1 MKKFY
6 RHISFI
12 LILTLCIVPLHAV
25 SVFTGHTP
33 FSDMCMTAKAQTSEN
48 IIYLKDGEGEGGNG
62 TLNNPYL
69 NIRTALKNIK
79 DGQTLFLIDTVQY
92 TKYEKGT
99 DGSALPLI
107 INKNITIAGN
117 DTEKSVLQLRA
128 AIQLAA
134 DVTFKDMRLQ
144 IAPEIIL
151 GKSSLNYNT
160 NTTSEI
166 LGTEAFKSTA
176 IYVGGHTLTI
186 DNVNT
191 KLDSEAQSKIRPYI
205 SGGAYRLNTDNS
217 ILGGNTVVNIIN
229 ANAETKFADIY
240 AGDYFKS
247 RNIPATLNLS
257 GKFLDSVVHCG
268 GYSDSSILYSDVDI
282 NLYADKPDSSA
293 QVSGI
298 TGFDTA
304 NHNGKVNITLTKNV
318 FSSSMSLNDID
329 CLKLD
334 NNSRINFDS
343 SNIFDVKNV
352 ILGNNTILDFRQLT
366 GNPAITET
374 LLSLAPADDTQKN
387 ASILLNNEQTLRISG
402 NVTGTTRLNVV
413 DTQEIISNF
422 NYGHTYVTSS
432 QSSDGTFSIDGTKD
446 TFAELK
452 TEIED
457 NIKKWSIYKKSGSES
472 NDTDFKSF
480 EITDGPDIIYPTE
493 FYHDYS
499 YKLKFINKNDETY
512 IPDNMNVRYNL
523 EYQIIKDGKVI
534 FDSSDN
540 TDDDNTVYPLITL
553 ETTQSDENDEN
564 SSYETILAIETDD
577 VAKLKNIYGNYS
589 IVLSYFGNSITKN
602 IRIADPLETAEPTT
616 KPTPTPTIKPTTAP
630 TTEPIN
636 TPTTKP
642 TAAPTTEPT
651 NTPTTKPTVAPTTEP
666 TNTPT
671 TKPTAA
677 PTTEPANT
685 PTTKPTAAPTTE
697 PTNTPTTKP
706 TAAPTTEP
714 TNTPTTKPTAAP
726 TTEPT
731 NTPTTKPTAAP
742 TAEPTNTPTTKPTVA
757 PTAKPANTS
766 QPPAT
771 PVPAPAPTPT
781 PAPTDNTASTAPPSD
796 PDAAPTSVPTN
807 VPSVPPTVV
816 ATSTPSVSPT
826 VAPTNSPSDT
836 PTVAP
841 TSTPSVS
848 PTIAPTKKPASV
860 KTKFSDKK
868 SGIYFKISNSSKK
881 YLEYLYP
888 TSSKTNIVIPNTVK
902 YKNKSYKVVSVAP
915 KAFYN
920 KSKLKKVCINAN
932 ITTLGKDCFAKCKKL
947 NSITFKGSKPPKIG
961 RNAFKNINKKAK
973 FYVPK
978 KAYAKYRKTLTSKTG
993 FNKSMKIV
1001 KK

>member
-268 GYSDSSILYSDVDI
+268 GYSDSSILNSDVDI
-282 NLYADKPDSSA
+282 NLYADNPDSAA

-304 NHNGKVNITLTKNV
+304 NHNGKVNVTLTKNV

-387 ASILLNNEQTLRISG
+387 ASILLNNKQTLRISG

-564 SSYETILAIETDD
+564 SSYETILTIETDD

-642 TAAPTTEPT
+642 TAAPT
-651 NTPTTKPTVAPTTEP
+651 
-666 TNTPT
+666 
-671 TKPTAA
+671 
-677 PTTEPANT
+677 
-685 PTTKPTAAPTTE
+685 
-697 PTNTPTTKP
+697 
-706 TAAPTTEP
+706 
-714 TNTPTTKPTAAP
+714 
-726 TTEPT
+726 
-731 NTPTTKPTAAP
+731 
-742 TAEPTNTPTTKPTVA
+742 AEPTNTPTTKPTVA

-766 QPPAT
+766 QPPVT
-771 PVPAPAPTPT
+771 PVPAPAPT
-781 PAPTDNTASTAPPSD
+781 DNTAPTAPPSD

-816 ATSTPSVSPT
+816 ATSTPSISPT

-848 PTIAPTKKPASV
+848 PTVAPTKKPASV

>member
-92 TKYEKGT
+92 TKYEKGA

-117 DTEKSVLQLRA
+117 DTEKSILQLRA

-151 GKSSLNYNT
+151 GKSSLNYYT

-282 NLYADKPDSSA
+282 NLYADNPDSSA

-304 NHNGKVNITLTKNV
+304 NHNGKVNVTLTKNV

-452 TEIED
+452 TETED
-457 NIKKWSIYKKSGSES
+457 NIKKWSIYKKSGSEPD
-472 NDTDFKSF
+472 DTDFKSF

-512 IPDNMNVRYNL
+512 IPDYSILMRNL
-523 EYQIIKDGKVI
+523 DYQIIKDRKVI

-540 TDDDNTVYPLITL
+540 TDADNTVYPLITL

-602 IRIADPLETAEPTT
+602 IRIADHLETVEPTT
-616 KPTPTPTIKPTTAP
+616 KPTNTPTI
-630 TTEPIN
+630 
-636 TPTTKP
+636 KP
-642 TAAPTTEPT
+642 TAAPTT
-651 NTPTTKPTVAPTTEP
+651 K
-666 TNTPT
+666 
-671 TKPTAA
+671 
-677 PTTEPANT
+677 
-685 PTTKPTAAPTTE
+685 

-726 TTEPT
+726 TTEP
-731 NTPTTKPTAAP
+731 
-742 TAEPTNTPTTKPTVA
+742 
-757 PTAKPANTS
+757 ANTS
-766 QPPAT
+766 QPPST
-771 PVPAPAPTPT
+771 PVPAPAPTP
-781 PAPTDNTASTAPPSD
+781 APTDNTAPTAPPSD

-807 VPSVPPTVV
+807 VP
-816 ATSTPSVSPT
+816 AVSPT
-826 VAPTNSPSDT
+826 VMPTNSPSDT
-836 PTVAP
+836 PTLAPTNTPSVSPTVAP

-848 PTIAPTKKPASV
+848 PTVAPTKKPASV

>member
-268 GYSDSSILYSDVDI
+268 GYSDSSILNSDVDI
-282 NLYADKPDSSA
+282 NLYADNPDSAA

-304 NHNGKVNITLTKNV
+304 NHNGKVNVTLTKNV

-387 ASILLNNEQTLRISG
+387 ASILLNNKQTLRISG

-616 KPTPTPTIKPTTAP
+616 KPTPTPT
-630 TTEPIN
+630 
-636 TPTTKP
+636 
-642 TAAPTTEPT
+642 
-651 NTPTTKPTVAPTTEP
+651 
-666 TNTPT
+666 
-671 TKPTAA
+671 
-677 PTTEPANT
+677 
-685 PTTKPTAAPTTE
+685 TKPTAAPTTE

-714 TNTPTTKPTAAP
+714 A
-726 TTEPT
+726 

-766 QPPAT
+766 QPPVT
-771 PVPAPAPTPT
+771 PVPAPAPT
-781 PAPTDNTASTAPPSD
+781 DNTAPTAPPSD

-816 ATSTPSVSPT
+816 ATSTPSISPT

-848 PTIAPTKKPASV
+848 PTVAPTKKPASV

>member
-229 ANAETKFADIY
+229 TNAETKFADIY

-268 GYSDSSILYSDVDI
+268 GYSDSSILNSDVDI
-282 NLYADKPDSSA
+282 NLYADNPDSSA

-304 NHNGKVNITLTKNV
+304 NHNGKVNVTLTKNV

-329 CLKLD
+329 FLKLD

-432 QSSDGTFSIDGTKD
+432 QNSDGTFSIDGTKD

-452 TEIED
+452 TETED
-457 NIKKWSIYKKSGSES
+457 NIKKWSIYKKSGSEPD
-472 NDTDFKSF
+472 DTDFKSF

-512 IPDNMNVRYNL
+512 IPDYSILMRNL
-523 EYQIIKDGKVI
+523 DYQIIKDRKVI

-540 TDDDNTVYPLITL
+540 TDDNNTVYPLITL

-602 IRIADPLETAEPTT
+602 IRIADHLETVEPTT
-616 KPTPTPTIKPTTAP
+616 KPTNTPTI
-630 TTEPIN
+630 
-636 TPTTKP
+636 
-642 TAAPTTEPT
+642 
-651 NTPTTKPTVAPTTEP
+651 
-666 TNTPT
+666 
-671 TKPTAA
+671 
-677 PTTEPANT
+677 
-685 PTTKPTAAPTTE
+685 KPTAAPTTE

-714 TNTPTTKPTAAP
+714 
-726 TTEPT
+726 
-731 NTPTTKPTAAP
+731 
-742 TAEPTNTPTTKPTVA
+742 
-757 PTAKPANTS
+757 ANTS
-766 QPPAT
+766 QPLST
-771 PVPAPAPTPT
+771 PVPAPAPTP
-781 PAPTDNTASTAPPSD
+781 APTDNTAPTAPPSD

-816 ATSTPSVSPT
+816 ATSTPSISPT
-826 VAPTNSPSDT
+826 AAPTNSPSDT

-848 PTIAPTKKPASV
+848 PTAAPTKKPASV

-888 TSSKTNIVIPNTVK
+888 TSNKTNIVIPNTVK

-947 NSITFKGSKPPKIG
+947 NSITFKGSKPPKID

>member
-268 GYSDSSILYSDVDI
+268 GYSDSSILNSDVDI
-282 NLYADKPDSSA
+282 NLYADNPDSSA

-304 NHNGKVNITLTKNV
+304 NHNGKVNVTLTKNV
-318 FSSSMSLNDID
+318 FSSSMSLNDIE

-413 DTQEIISNF
+413 DTKEIISNF

-452 TEIED
+452 TETED
-457 NIKKWSIYKKSGSES
+457 NIKKWSIYKKSGSEPD
-472 NDTDFKSF
+472 DTDFKSF

-493 FYHDYS
+493 FYHGYS

-512 IPDNMNVRYNL
+512 IPNYLILMLNL
-523 EYQIIKDGKVI
+523 DYQIIKDGKVI

-564 SSYETILAIETDD
+564 SSYETILAIKTDD
-577 VAKLKNIYGNYS
+577 KTKLKNIYGNYS

-616 KPTPTPTIKPTTAP
+616 KPTPTPTIKPT
-630 TTEPIN
+630 
-636 TPTTKP
+636 
-642 TAAPTTEPT
+642 
-651 NTPTTKPTVAPTTEP
+651 
-666 TNTPT
+666 
-671 TKPTAA
+671 AA

-697 PTNTPTTKP
+697 P
-706 TAAPTTEP
+706 
-714 TNTPTTKPTAAP
+714 
-726 TTEPT
+726 
-731 NTPTTKPTAAP
+731 
-742 TAEPTNTPTTKPTVA
+742 
-757 PTAKPANTS
+757 ANTS
-766 QPPAT
+766 QPPST
-771 PVPAPAPTPT
+771 PVPAPAPTP
-781 PAPTDNTASTAPPSD
+781 APTDNTAPTAPPSD

-807 VPSVPPTVV
+807 VPSVPPTVMPTNSPSDTPTL
-816 ATSTPSVSPT
+816 APTNTPSVSPT
-826 VAPTNSPSDT
+826 VAPT
-836 PTVAP
+836 
-841 TSTPSVS
+841 
-848 PTIAPTKKPASV
+848 KKPASA
-860 KTKFSDKK
+860 KTKFADKK

-888 TSSKTNIVIPNTVK
+888 TSNKTNIVIPNTVK
-902 YKNKSYKVVSVAP
+902 YKNKSYKVVSIAP

>member
-33 FSDMCMTAKAQTSEN
+33 FSDMCMTAKAQTSKN

-117 DTEKSVLQLRA
+117 DTETSVLQLRA

-268 GYSDSSILYSDVDI
+268 GYSDSSILNSDVDI
-282 NLYADKPDSSA
+282 NLYADNPDSSA

-304 NHNGKVNITLTKNV
+304 NHNGKVNVTLTKNV

-452 TEIED
+452 TETED
-457 NIKKWSIYKKSGSES
+457 NIKKWSIYKKSGSEPD
-472 NDTDFKSF
+472 DTDFKSF

-493 FYHDYS
+493 FYQDYS

-512 IPDNMNVRYNL
+512 IPNYLILMSNL
-523 EYQIIKDGKVI
+523 DYQIIKDGKVI

-564 SSYETILAIETDD
+564 SSYETILAIKTDD

-616 KPTPTPTIKPTTAP
+616 KPTPTPTIKPT
-630 TTEPIN
+630 
-636 TPTTKP
+636 
-642 TAAPTTEPT
+642 AAPTTEPT
-651 NTPTTKPTVAPTTEP
+651 
-666 TNTPT
+666 
-671 TKPTAA
+671 
-677 PTTEPANT
+677 NT

-742 TAEPTNTPTTKPTVA
+742 TAKPT
-757 PTAKPANTS
+757 NTS

-771 PVPAPAPTPT
+771 PVPAPAPTP
-781 PAPTDNTASTAPPSD
+781 APTDNTAPTAPPSD

-807 VPSVPPTVV
+807 VPSVPPTVM
-816 ATSTPSVSPT
+816 
-826 VAPTNSPSDT
+826 PTNSPSDT

-848 PTIAPTKKPASV
+848 PTVAPTSTPSVSPTVAPTSTPSVSPTVAPIKKPASV

>member
-268 GYSDSSILYSDVDI
+268 GYSDSSILNSDVDI
-282 NLYADKPDSSA
+282 NLYADNPDSSA

-304 NHNGKVNITLTKNV
+304 NHNGKVNVTLTKNV
-318 FSSSMSLNDID
+318 FSSSMSLNDIE

-452 TEIED
+452 TETED
-457 NIKKWSIYKKSGSES
+457 NIKKWSIYKKSGSEPD
-472 NDTDFKSF
+472 DTDFKSF

-493 FYHDYS
+493 FYQDYS

-512 IPDNMNVRYNL
+512 IPDYSILMRNL
-523 EYQIIKDGKVI
+523 DYQIIKDGKVI

-540 TDDDNTVYPLITL
+540 TDDNNTVYPLITL

-616 KPTPTPTIKPTTAP
+616 KPTPTPTIKPT
-630 TTEPIN
+630 
-636 TPTTKP
+636 
-642 TAAPTTEPT
+642 
-651 NTPTTKPTVAPTTEP
+651 
-666 TNTPT
+666 
-671 TKPTAA
+671 AA

-685 PTTKPTAAPTTE
+685 PTTKPTAAPTAE
-697 PTNTPTTKP
+697 PANTPTTKP

-714 TNTPTTKPTAAP
+714 
-726 TTEPT
+726 
-731 NTPTTKPTAAP
+731 
-742 TAEPTNTPTTKPTVA
+742 
-757 PTAKPANTS
+757 ANTS
-766 QPPAT
+766 QPPST
-771 PVPAPAPTPT
+771 PVPAPAPTP
-781 PAPTDNTASTAPPSD
+781 APTDNTAPTAPPSD
-796 PDAAPTSVPTN
+796 PDAGPTSVPTN
-807 VPSVPPTVV
+807 VPAVSPTVMP
-816 ATSTPSVSPT
+816 TNSPSDTPT

-836 PTVAP
+836 PTLAP

-848 PTIAPTKKPASV
+848 PTVAPTKKPASA
-860 KTKFSDKK
+860 KTKFADKK

-888 TSSKTNIVIPNTVK
+888 TSNKTNIVIPNTVK
-902 YKNKSYKVVSVAP
+902 YKNKSYKVVSIAP

-920 KSKLKKVCINAN
+920 KSKVKKVSINAN
-932 ITTLGKDCFAKCKKL
+932 ITTIGKDCFAKCKKL

-961 RNAFKNINKKAK
+961 RNAFKSINKKAK

-978 KAYAKYRKTLTSKTG
+978 KAYTKYRKTLTSKTG
-993 FNKSMKIV
+993 FSKSMKIV

>member
-268 GYSDSSILYSDVDI
+268 GYSDSSILNSDVDI
-282 NLYADKPDSSA
+282 NLYADNPDSSA

-304 NHNGKVNITLTKNV
+304 NHNGKVNVTLTKNV

-329 CLKLD
+329 FLKLD

-452 TEIED
+452 TETED
-457 NIKKWSIYKKSGSES
+457 NIKKWSIYKKSGSEPD
-472 NDTDFKSF
+472 DTDFKSF

-512 IPDNMNVRYNL
+512 IPDYSILMRNL
-523 EYQIIKDGKVI
+523 DYQIIKDRKVI

-540 TDDDNTVYPLITL
+540 TDADNTVYPLITL

-602 IRIADPLETAEPTT
+602 IRIADHLETVEPTT
-616 KPTPTPTIKPTTAP
+616 KPTNTPTIKPTA
-630 TTEPIN
+630 
-636 TPTTKP
+636 
-642 TAAPTTEPT
+642 
-651 NTPTTKPTVAPTTEP
+651 APTTEP

-697 PTNTPTTKP
+697 P
-706 TAAPTTEP
+706 
-714 TNTPTTKPTAAP
+714 
-726 TTEPT
+726 
-731 NTPTTKPTAAP
+731 
-742 TAEPTNTPTTKPTVA
+742 
-757 PTAKPANTS
+757 ANTS
-766 QPPAT
+766 QPPST
-771 PVPAPAPTPT
+771 PVPAPAPTP
-781 PAPTDNTASTAPPSD
+781 APTDNTAPTAPPSD
-796 PDAAPTSVPTN
+796 PDAAPTSAPTN
-807 VPSVPPTVV
+807 VPSVPPTVM
-816 ATSTPSVSPT
+816 
-826 VAPTNSPSDT
+826 PTNSPSDT
-836 PTVAP
+836 PTLAPTNTPSVSPTVAP

-848 PTIAPTKKPASV
+848 PTVAPTKKPASA
-860 KTKFSDKK
+860 KTKFADKK

-947 NSITFKGSKPPKIG
+947 NSITFKGSKPPKID

>member
-117 DTEKSVLQLRA
+117 DTEKSILQLRA

-268 GYSDSSILYSDVDI
+268 GYSDSSILNSDVDI
-282 NLYADKPDSSA
+282 NLYADNPDSSA

-304 NHNGKVNITLTKNV
+304 NHNGKVNVTLTKNV

-387 ASILLNNEQTLRISG
+387 ASILLNNKQTLRISG

-452 TEIED
+452 TETED
-457 NIKKWSIYKKSGSES
+457 NIKKWSIYKKSGSEPD
-472 NDTDFKSF
+472 DTDFKSF

-493 FYHDYS
+493 FYQDYS

-512 IPDNMNVRYNL
+512 IPNYLILMSNL
-523 EYQIIKDGKVI
+523 DYQIIKDGKVI

-564 SSYETILAIETDD
+564 SSYETILAIKTDD
-577 VAKLKNIYGNYS
+577 ETKLKNIYGNYS

-602 IRIADPLETAEPTT
+602 IRIADPLETAKPTT
-616 KPTPTPTIKPTTAP
+616 KPTPTPTI
-630 TTEPIN
+630 
-636 TPTTKP
+636 KP

-651 NTPTTKPTVAPTTEP
+651 NTPTTKPTAAPTAEP
-666 TNTPT
+666 ANTPT

-697 PTNTPTTKP
+697 PANTSQPPSTP
-706 TAAPTTEP
+706 VPAPAPTTE
-714 TNTPTTKPTAAP
+714 
-726 TTEPT
+726 
-731 NTPTTKPTAAP
+731 
-742 TAEPTNTPTTKPTVA
+742 
-757 PTAKPANTS
+757 PANTS
-766 QPPAT
+766 QPPST
-771 PVPAPAPTPT
+771 PVPAPAPTP
-781 PAPTDNTASTAPPSD
+781 APTDNTAPTAPPSD

-807 VPSVPPTVV
+807 VPSVPPTVM
-816 ATSTPSVSPT
+816 
-826 VAPTNSPSDT
+826 PTNSPSDT
-836 PTVAP
+836 PTLAPTNTPSVSPTVAP

-848 PTIAPTKKPASV
+848 PTVAPIKKPASV

>member
-92 TKYEKGT
+92 TKYEKGA

-268 GYSDSSILYSDVDI
+268 GYSGSSILNSDVDI
-282 NLYADKPDSSA
+282 NLYADNPDSSA

-413 DTQEIISNF
+413 DTKEIISNF

-452 TEIED
+452 TETED
-457 NIKKWSIYKKSGSES
+457 NIKKWSIYKKSGSEPD
-472 NDTDFKSF
+472 DTDFKSF

-493 FYHDYS
+493 FYHGYS

-512 IPDNMNVRYNL
+512 IPDYLILMLNL
-523 EYQIIKDGKVI
+523 DYQIIKDGKVI

-616 KPTPTPTIKPTTAP
+616 KPTPTPTIKPT
-630 TTEPIN
+630 
-636 TPTTKP
+636 
-642 TAAPTTEPT
+642 
-651 NTPTTKPTVAPTTEP
+651 VAPTTEP
-666 TNTPT
+666 TPTPT
-671 TKPTAA
+671 I
-677 PTTEPANT
+677 
-685 PTTKPTAAPTTE
+685 
-697 PTNTPTTKP
+697 
-706 TAAPTTEP
+706 
-714 TNTPTTKPTAAP
+714 
-726 TTEPT
+726 
-731 NTPTTKPTAAP
+731 KPTAAP
-742 TAEPTNTPTTKPTVA
+742 TAAPTNTPTTKPTVA

-978 KAYAKYRKTLTSKTG
+978 KAYAKYRKTLTPKTG

>member
-1 MKKFY
+1 M
-6 RHISFI
+6 
-12 LILTLCIVPLHAV
+12 
-25 SVFTGHTP
+25 
-33 FSDMCMTAKAQTSEN
+33 
-48 IIYLKDGEGEGGNG
+48 
-62 TLNNPYL
+62 
-69 NIRTALKNIK
+69 
-79 DGQTLFLIDTVQY
+79 
-92 TKYEKGT
+92 
-99 DGSALPLI
+99 
-107 INKNITIAGN
+107 
-117 DTEKSVLQLRA
+117 QLRA

-268 GYSDSSILYSDVDI
+268 GYSDSSILNSDVDI
-282 NLYADKPDSSA
+282 NLYADNPDSAA

-304 NHNGKVNITLTKNV
+304 NHNGKVNVTLTKNV

-387 ASILLNNEQTLRISG
+387 ASILLNNKQTLRISG

-452 TEIED
+452 TETED
-457 NIKKWSIYKKSGSES
+457 NIKKWSIYKKSGSEPD
-472 NDTDFKSF
+472 DTDFKSF

-493 FYHDYS
+493 FYQDYS

-512 IPDNMNVRYNL
+512 IPNYLILMSNL
-523 EYQIIKDGKVI
+523 DYQIIKDGKVI

-564 SSYETILAIETDD
+564 SETILAIETDD
-577 VAKLKNIYGNYS
+577 KTKLKNIYGNYS
-589 IVLSYFGNSITKN
+589 IVLSYFGNYITKN

-616 KPTPTPTIKPTTAP
+616 KPTPTPTIKPT
-630 TTEPIN
+630 
-636 TPTTKP
+636 
-642 TAAPTTEPT
+642 AAPTTEPT
-651 NTPTTKPTVAPTTEP
+651 NTPTTKPTAAPTAEPTNTPTTKPTAAPTTEP

-697 PTNTPTTKP
+697 PANTPTTKP

-714 TNTPTTKPTAAP
+714 
-726 TTEPT
+726 
-731 NTPTTKPTAAP
+731 
-742 TAEPTNTPTTKPTVA
+742 
-757 PTAKPANTS
+757 ANTS
-766 QPPAT
+766 QPPST
-771 PVPAPAPTPT
+771 PVPAPAPTP
-781 PAPTDNTASTAPPSD
+781 APTDNTAPTSPPSD
-796 PDAAPTSVPTN
+796 PDAGPTSVPTN
-807 VPSVPPTVV
+807 VP
-816 ATSTPSVSPT
+816 AVSPT

-848 PTIAPTKKPASV
+848 PTVAPTKKPASV

>member
-92 TKYEKGT
+92 TKYEKGA

-117 DTEKSVLQLRA
+117 DTEKSILQLRA

-268 GYSDSSILYSDVDI
+268 GYSDSSILNSDVDI
-282 NLYADKPDSSA
+282 NLYADNPDSSA

-304 NHNGKVNITLTKNV
+304 NHNGKVNVTLTKNV

-452 TEIED
+452 TETED
-457 NIKKWSIYKKSGSES
+457 NIKKWSIYKKSGSEPD
-472 NDTDFKSF
+472 DTDFKSF

-512 IPDNMNVRYNL
+512 IPDYSILMRNL
-523 EYQIIKDGKVI
+523 DYQIIKDGKVI

-540 TDDDNTVYPLITL
+540 TDDNNTVYPLITL

-616 KPTPTPTIKPTTAP
+616 KPTPTPTIKPT
-630 TTEPIN
+630 
-636 TPTTKP
+636 
-642 TAAPTTEPT
+642 
-651 NTPTTKPTVAPTTEP
+651 
-666 TNTPT
+666 
-671 TKPTAA
+671 AA

-685 PTTKPTAAPTTE
+685 
-697 PTNTPTTKP
+697 
-706 TAAPTTEP
+706 
-714 TNTPTTKPTAAP
+714 
-726 TTEPT
+726 
-731 NTPTTKPTAAP
+731 
-742 TAEPTNTPTTKPTVA
+742 
-757 PTAKPANTS
+757 S
-766 QPPAT
+766 QPPST
-771 PVPAPAPTPT
+771 PVPAPAPTP
-781 PAPTDNTASTAPPSD
+781 APTDNTAPTAPPSD
-796 PDAAPTSVPTN
+796 PDAAPTSAPTN
-807 VPSVPPTVV
+807 VPSVPPTVM
-816 ATSTPSVSPT
+816 
-826 VAPTNSPSDT
+826 PTNSPSDT
-836 PTVAP
+836 PTLAPTNTPTVSPTVAP

-848 PTIAPTKKPASV
+848 PTVAPTKKPASA
-860 KTKFSDKK
+860 KTKFADKK

-888 TSSKTNIVIPNTVK
+888 TSNKTNIVIPNTVK

>member
-92 TKYEKGT
+92 TKYEKGA

-117 DTEKSVLQLRA
+117 DTEKSILQLRA

-268 GYSDSSILYSDVDI
+268 GYSDSSILNSDVDI
-282 NLYADKPDSSA
+282 NLYADNPDSSA

-304 NHNGKVNITLTKNV
+304 NHNGKVNVTLTKNV

-452 TEIED
+452 TETED
-457 NIKKWSIYKKSGSES
+457 NIKKWSIYKKSGSEPD
-472 NDTDFKSF
+472 DTDFKSF

-512 IPDNMNVRYNL
+512 IPDYSILMRNL
-523 EYQIIKDGKVI
+523 DYQIIKDGKVI

-540 TDDDNTVYPLITL
+540 TDDNNTVYPLITL

-616 KPTPTPTIKPTTAP
+616 KPTPTPTIKPT
-630 TTEPIN
+630 
-636 TPTTKP
+636 
-642 TAAPTTEPT
+642 
-651 NTPTTKPTVAPTTEP
+651 VAPTTEP

-726 TTEPT
+726 TTEPA

-742 TAEPTNTPTTKPTVA
+742 TTE
-757 PTAKPANTS
+757 PANTS
-766 QPPAT
+766 QPPST
-771 PVPAPAPTPT
+771 PVPAPAPTP
-781 PAPTDNTASTAPPSD
+781 APTDNTAPTAPPSD
-796 PDAAPTSVPTN
+796 PDAAPTSAPTN
-807 VPSVPPTVV
+807 VPSVPPTVM
-816 ATSTPSVSPT
+816 
-826 VAPTNSPSDT
+826 PTNSPSDT
-836 PTVAP
+836 PTLAPTNTPTVSPTVAP

-848 PTIAPTKKPASV
+848 PTVAPTKKPASA
-860 KTKFSDKK
+860 KTKFADKK

-888 TSSKTNIVIPNTVK
+888 TSNKTNIVIPNTVK

-947 NSITFKGSKPPKIG
+947 NSITFKGSKPPKID

>member
-257 GKFLDSVVHCG
+257 GKFLDSVVHYG
-268 GYSDSSILYSDVDI
+268 GYSDSSILNSDVDI
-282 NLYADKPDSSA
+282 NLYADNPDSAA

-304 NHNGKVNITLTKNV
+304 NHNGKVNVTLTKNV

-387 ASILLNNEQTLRISG
+387 ASILLNNKQTLRISG

-642 TAAPTTEPT
+642 TAAPTTEP
-651 NTPTTKPTVAPTTEP
+651 A
-666 TNTPT
+666 
-671 TKPTAA
+671 
-677 PTTEPANT
+677 
-685 PTTKPTAAPTTE
+685 
-697 PTNTPTTKP
+697 
-706 TAAPTTEP
+706 
-714 TNTPTTKPTAAP
+714 
-726 TTEPT
+726 

-766 QPPAT
+766 QPPVT
-771 PVPAPAPTPT
+771 PVPAPAPT
-781 PAPTDNTASTAPPSD
+781 DNTAPTAPPSD

-816 ATSTPSVSPT
+816 ATSTPSISPT

-848 PTIAPTKKPASV
+848 PTVAPTKKPASV

>member
-268 GYSDSSILYSDVDI
+268 GYSDSSILNSDVDI
-282 NLYADKPDSSA
+282 NLYADNPDSSA

-304 NHNGKVNITLTKNV
+304 NHNGKVNVTLTKNV

-334 NNSRINFDS
+334 NNSRINFGS

-452 TEIED
+452 TETED
-457 NIKKWSIYKKSGSES
+457 NIKKWSIYKKSGSEPD
-472 NDTDFKSF
+472 DTDFKSF

-512 IPDNMNVRYNL
+512 IPDYSILMRNL
-523 EYQIIKDGKVI
+523 DYQIIKDGKVI

-540 TDDDNTVYPLITL
+540 TDDNNTVYPLITL

-602 IRIADPLETAEPTT
+602 IRIADPLETAEPPT
-616 KPTPTPTIKPTTAP
+616 KPTPTPTI
-630 TTEPIN
+630 
-636 TPTTKP
+636 
-642 TAAPTTEPT
+642 
-651 NTPTTKPTVAPTTEP
+651 
-666 TNTPT
+666 
-671 TKPTAA
+671 
-677 PTTEPANT
+677 
-685 PTTKPTAAPTTE
+685 
-697 PTNTPTTKP
+697 
-706 TAAPTTEP
+706 
-714 TNTPTTKPTAAP
+714 KPTAAP

-742 TAEPTNTPTTKPTVA
+742 TAEPTNTPTTKPTAA
-757 PTAKPANTS
+757 PTTEPANTPTTKPTAAPTTEPANTS
-766 QPPAT
+766 QPPST
-771 PVPAPAPTPT
+771 PIPAPAPTP
-781 PAPTDNTASTAPPSD
+781 AATDNTAPTAPPSD
-796 PDAAPTSVPTN
+796 SDVTPTSIPTN
-807 VPSVPPTVV
+807 VPS
-816 ATSTPSVSPT
+816 AHPT
-826 VAPTNSPSDT
+826 VAPTNLPSDT
-836 PTVAP
+836 LTVVPTSTPSISPTVAP

-848 PTIAPTKKPASV
+848 PTVAPTKKSASA
-860 KTKFSDKK
+860 KTKFADKK

-961 RNAFKNINKKAK
+961 RNAFKSINKKAK

-978 KAYAKYRKTLTSKTG
+978 KAYTKYRKTLTSKTG
-993 FNKSMKIV
+993 FSKSMKIV

>member
-452 TEIED
+452 TETED

-630 TTEPIN
+630 TTEPI
-636 TPTTKP
+636 
-642 TAAPTTEPT
+642 
-651 NTPTTKPTVAPTTEP
+651 
-666 TNTPT
+666 
-671 TKPTAA
+671 
-677 PTTEPANT
+677 
-685 PTTKPTAAPTTE
+685 
-697 PTNTPTTKP
+697 
-706 TAAPTTEP
+706 
-714 TNTPTTKPTAAP
+714 
-726 TTEPT
+726 
-731 NTPTTKPTAAP
+731 
-742 TAEPTNTPTTKPTVA
+742 NTPTTKPTVA

>member
-12 LILTLCIVPLHAV
+12 QILTLCIVPLHAV

-92 TKYEKGT
+92 TKYEKGA

-117 DTEKSVLQLRA
+117 DTEKSILQLRA

-268 GYSDSSILYSDVDI
+268 GYSDSSILNSDVDI
-282 NLYADKPDSSA
+282 NLYADNPDSSA

-298 TGFDTA
+298 TGFDTT
-304 NHNGKVNITLTKNV
+304 NHNGKVNVTLTKNV

-387 ASILLNNEQTLRISG
+387 ASILLNNKQTLRISG

-452 TEIED
+452 TETED
-457 NIKKWSIYKKSGSES
+457 NIKKWSIYKKSGSEPD
-472 NDTDFKSF
+472 DTDFKSF

-493 FYHDYS
+493 FYQDYS

-512 IPDNMNVRYNL
+512 IPDYSILMRNL
-523 EYQIIKDGKVI
+523 DYQIIKDGKVI

-540 TDDDNTVYPLITL
+540 TDDNNTVYPLITL

-616 KPTPTPTIKPTTAP
+616 KPTPTPTIKPTAAP
-630 TTEPIN
+630 TTEPAN

-642 TAAPTTEPT
+642 TAAPT
-651 NTPTTKPTVAPTTEP
+651 AEP

-697 PTNTPTTKP
+697 P
-706 TAAPTTEP
+706 
-714 TNTPTTKPTAAP
+714 
-726 TTEPT
+726 
-731 NTPTTKPTAAP
+731 
-742 TAEPTNTPTTKPTVA
+742 
-757 PTAKPANTS
+757 ANTS
-766 QPPAT
+766 QPPST
-771 PVPAPAPTPT
+771 PVPAPAPTP
-781 PAPTDNTASTAPPSD
+781 APTDNTAPTAPPSD

-807 VPSVPPTVV
+807 VP
-816 ATSTPSVSPT
+816 AVSPT
-826 VAPTNSPSDT
+826 VMPTNSPSDT

-841 TSTPSVS
+841 TNTPSVS
-848 PTIAPTKKPASV
+848 PTVAPTKKPASV

>member
-268 GYSDSSILYSDVDI
+268 GYSDSSILNSDVDI
-282 NLYADKPDSSA
+282 NLYADNPDSSA

-298 TGFDTA
+298 TGFDTT
-304 NHNGKVNITLTKNV
+304 NHNGKVNVTLTKNV

-374 LLSLAPADDTQKN
+374 LLSLAPADNTQKN

-452 TEIED
+452 TETED
-457 NIKKWSIYKKSGSES
+457 NIKKWSIYKKSGSEPD
-472 NDTDFKSF
+472 DTDFKSF

-512 IPDNMNVRYNL
+512 IPDYSILMRNL
-523 EYQIIKDGKVI
+523 DYQIIKDGKVI

-540 TDDDNTVYPLITL
+540 TDADNTVYPLITL

-616 KPTPTPTIKPTTAP
+616 KPTPTPTIKPT
-630 TTEPIN
+630 
-636 TPTTKP
+636 
-642 TAAPTTEPT
+642 
-651 NTPTTKPTVAPTTEP
+651 
-666 TNTPT
+666 
-671 TKPTAA
+671 AA

-685 PTTKPTAAPTTE
+685 
-697 PTNTPTTKP
+697 
-706 TAAPTTEP
+706 
-714 TNTPTTKPTAAP
+714 
-726 TTEPT
+726 
-731 NTPTTKPTAAP
+731 
-742 TAEPTNTPTTKPTVA
+742 
-757 PTAKPANTS
+757 S
-766 QPPAT
+766 QPPST
-771 PVPAPAPTPT
+771 PVPAPAPTP
-781 PAPTDNTASTAPPSD
+781 APTDNTAPTAPPSD
-796 PDAAPTSVPTN
+796 PDAGPTSVPTN
-807 VPSVPPTVV
+807 VPAVSPTVMP
-816 ATSTPSVSPT
+816 TNSPSDTPT

-836 PTVAP
+836 PTLVP

-848 PTIAPTKKPASV
+848 PTVAPTKKPASV
-860 KTKFSDKK
+860 KTKFADKK
-868 SGIYFKISNSSKK
+868 GGIYFKISNSSKK

-902 YKNKSYKVVSVAP
+902 YKNKSYKVVSIAP

-920 KSKLKKVCINAN
+920 KSKVKKVSINAN
-932 ITTLGKDCFAKCKKL
+932 ITTIGKDCFAKCKKL

-961 RNAFKNINKKAK
+961 RNAFKSINKKAK

-978 KAYAKYRKTLTSKTG
+978 KAYTKYRKTLTSKTG
-993 FNKSMKIV
+993 FSKSMKIV

>member
-92 TKYEKGT
+92 TKYEKGA

-117 DTEKSVLQLRA
+117 DTEKSILQLRA

-268 GYSDSSILYSDVDI
+268 GYSDSSILNSDVDI
-282 NLYADKPDSSA
+282 NLYADNPDSSA

-298 TGFDTA
+298 TGFDTT
-304 NHNGKVNITLTKNV
+304 NHNGKVNVTLTKNV

-387 ASILLNNEQTLRISG
+387 ASILLNNKQTLRISG

-452 TEIED
+452 TETED
-457 NIKKWSIYKKSGSES
+457 NIKKWSIYKKSGSEPD
-472 NDTDFKSF
+472 DTDFKSF

-493 FYHDYS
+493 FYQDYS

-512 IPDNMNVRYNL
+512 IPDYSILMRNL
-523 EYQIIKDGKVI
+523 DYQIIKDGKVI

-540 TDDDNTVYPLITL
+540 TDDNNTVYPLITL

-616 KPTPTPTIKPTTAP
+616 KPTPTPTIKPT
-630 TTEPIN
+630 
-636 TPTTKP
+636 
-642 TAAPTTEPT
+642 
-651 NTPTTKPTVAPTTEP
+651 
-666 TNTPT
+666 
-671 TKPTAA
+671 
-677 PTTEPANT
+677 
-685 PTTKPTAAPTTE
+685 
-697 PTNTPTTKP
+697 
-706 TAAPTTEP
+706 AAPTTEP

-742 TAEPTNTPTTKPTVA
+742 TAEPTNTPTTKPTAA
-757 PTAKPANTS
+757 PTTEPANTPTTKPTAAPTTEPANTS
-766 QPPAT
+766 QPPST
-771 PVPAPAPTPT
+771 PVPAPAPTP
-781 PAPTDNTASTAPPSD
+781 APTDNTAPTAPPSD

-807 VPSVPPTVV
+807 VP
-816 ATSTPSVSPT
+816 AVSPT
-826 VAPTNSPSDT
+826 VMPTNSPSDT

-841 TSTPSVS
+841 TNTPSVS
-848 PTIAPTKKPASV
+848 PTVAPTKKPASV

>member
-25 SVFTGHTP
+25 SVFTRHTP

-92 TKYEKGT
+92 TKYKKGT

-268 GYSDSSILYSDVDI
+268 GYSDSSILNSDVDI
-282 NLYADKPDSSA
+282 NLYADNPDSSA

-304 NHNGKVNITLTKNV
+304 NHNGKVNVTLTKNV

-374 LLSLAPADDTQKN
+374 LLSSAPADDTQKN

-452 TEIED
+452 TETED
-457 NIKKWSIYKKSGSES
+457 NIKKWSIYKKSGSEPD
-472 NDTDFKSF
+472 DTDFKSF

-493 FYHDYS
+493 FYQNYS

-512 IPDNMNVRYNL
+512 IPNYLILMSNL
-523 EYQIIKDGKVI
+523 DYQIIKDGKVI

-540 TDDDNTVYPLITL
+540 TDVDNIVYPLITL
-553 ETTQSDENDEN
+553 ETPQSDENAKN
-564 SSYETILAIETDD
+564 SETILAIETDD
-577 VAKLKNIYGNYS
+577 KTKLKNIYGNYS

-616 KPTPTPTIKPTTAP
+616 KPTPTPT
-630 TTEPIN
+630 
-636 TPTTKP
+636 TKP

-651 NTPTTKPTVAPTTEP
+651 NTPTTKPTAAPTTEP
-666 TNTPT
+666 TPTPT

-697 PTNTPTTKP
+697 P
-706 TAAPTTEP
+706 
-714 TNTPTTKPTAAP
+714 
-726 TTEPT
+726 
-731 NTPTTKPTAAP
+731 
-742 TAEPTNTPTTKPTVA
+742 
-757 PTAKPANTS
+757 ANTS
-766 QPPAT
+766 QPPST
-771 PVPAPAPTPT
+771 PVPAPAPTP
-781 PAPTDNTASTAPPSD
+781 APTDNTAPTSPPSD

-807 VPSVPPTVV
+807 VP
-816 ATSTPSVSPT
+816 AVSPT

-848 PTIAPTKKPASV
+848 PTLAPTKKPASA
-860 KTKFSDKK
+860 KTKFADKK

-888 TSSKTNIVIPNTVK
+888 TSNKTNIVIPNTVK
-902 YKNKSYKVVSVAP
+902 YKNKSYKVVSIAP

>member
-268 GYSDSSILYSDVDI
+268 GYSDSSILNSDVDI
-282 NLYADKPDSSA
+282 NLYADNPDSSA

-304 NHNGKVNITLTKNV
+304 NHNGKVNVTLTKNV

-374 LLSLAPADDTQKN
+374 LLSLAPADNTQKN

-452 TEIED
+452 TETED
-457 NIKKWSIYKKSGSES
+457 NIKKWSIYKKSGSEPD
-472 NDTDFKSF
+472 DTDFKSF

-512 IPDNMNVRYNL
+512 IPDYSILMRNL
-523 EYQIIKDGKVI
+523 DYQIIKDGKVI

-540 TDDDNTVYPLITL
+540 TDADNTVYPLITL

-616 KPTPTPTIKPTTAP
+616 KPTPTPTIKPT
-630 TTEPIN
+630 
-636 TPTTKP
+636 
-642 TAAPTTEPT
+642 AAPTTEPA

-677 PTTEPANT
+677 PTTEP
-685 PTTKPTAAPTTE
+685 
-697 PTNTPTTKP
+697 TNTS
-706 TAAPTTEP
+706 
-714 TNTPTTKPTAAP
+714 TTKPTAAP

-742 TAEPTNTPTTKPTVA
+742 TAEPINTPTTKPTVA

-771 PVPAPAPTPT
+771 PVPAPAPTP
-781 PAPTDNTASTAPPSD
+781 APTDNTAPTSPPSD
-796 PDAAPTSVPTN
+796 PDAVPTSVPTN
-807 VPSVPPTVV
+807 VPSV
-816 ATSTPSVSPT
+816 SPT
-826 VAPTNSPSDT
+826 VMPTNSPSDT

-841 TSTPSVS
+841 TNTPSVSPTVAPTSTPSVS
-848 PTIAPTKKPASV
+848 PTVAPTKKPASV

-888 TSSKTNIVIPNTVK
+888 TSSKTNIVIPNTIK
-902 YKNKSYKVVSVAP
+902 YKNKSYKVVSVAH

>member
-268 GYSDSSILYSDVDI
+268 GYSDSSILNSDVDI
-282 NLYADKPDSSA
+282 NLYADNPDSSA

-304 NHNGKVNITLTKNV
+304 NHNGKVNVTLTKNV
-318 FSSSMSLNDID
+318 FSSSMSLNDIE

-452 TEIED
+452 TETED
-457 NIKKWSIYKKSGSES
+457 NIKKWSIYKKSGSEPD
-472 NDTDFKSF
+472 DTDFKSF

-512 IPDNMNVRYNL
+512 IPDYSILMRNL
-523 EYQIIKDGKVI
+523 DYQIIKDGKVI

-540 TDDDNTVYPLITL
+540 TDDNNTVYPLITL

-602 IRIADPLETAEPTT
+602 IRIADPLETAEPPT
-616 KPTPTPTIKPTTAP
+616 KPTPTPTI
-630 TTEPIN
+630 
-636 TPTTKP
+636 KP

-651 NTPTTKPTVAPTTEP
+651 NTPTTKPTAAPTTEP
-666 TNTPT
+666 ANTPT

-706 TAAPTTEP
+706 TAV
-714 TNTPTTKPTAAP
+714 P

-742 TAEPTNTPTTKPTVA
+742 TAEPTNTPTTKPTAA
-757 PTAKPANTS
+757 PTTEPANTPTTKPTAAPTTEPANTS
-766 QPPAT
+766 QPPST
-771 PVPAPAPTPT
+771 PIPAPAPTP
-781 PAPTDNTASTAPPSD
+781 AATDNTAPTAPPSD
-796 PDAAPTSVPTN
+796 SDVTPTSIPTN
-807 VPSVPPTVV
+807 VPSAHPTVAPTNLPSDTLTV
-816 ATSTPSVSPT
+816 VPTSTPSISPT
-826 VAPTNSPSDT
+826 VAPTNSPS
-836 PTVAP
+836 
-841 TSTPSVS
+841 VS
-848 PTIAPTKKPASV
+848 PTVAPTKKPASV

-888 TSSKTNIVIPNTVK
+888 TSNKTNIVIPNTVK
-902 YKNKSYKVVSVAP
+902 YKNKSYKVVSIAP

-920 KSKLKKVCINAN
+920 KSKVKKVSINAN
-932 ITTLGKDCFAKCKKL
+932 ITTIGKDCFAKCKKL

-961 RNAFKNINKKAK
+961 RNAFKSINKKAK

-978 KAYAKYRKTLTSKTG
+978 KAYTKYRKTLTSKTG
-993 FNKSMKIV
+993 FSKSMKIV

>member
-268 GYSDSSILYSDVDI
+268 GYSDSSILNSDVDI
-282 NLYADKPDSSA
+282 NLYADNPDSAA

-304 NHNGKVNITLTKNV
+304 NHNGKVNVTLTKNV

-387 ASILLNNEQTLRISG
+387 ASILLNNKQTLRISG

-642 TAAPTTEPT
+642 TAAPT
-651 NTPTTKPTVAPTTEP
+651 
-666 TNTPT
+666 
-671 TKPTAA
+671 
-677 PTTEPANT
+677 
-685 PTTKPTAAPTTE
+685 
-697 PTNTPTTKP
+697 
-706 TAAPTTEP
+706 
-714 TNTPTTKPTAAP
+714 
-726 TTEPT
+726 
-731 NTPTTKPTAAP
+731 
-742 TAEPTNTPTTKPTVA
+742 AEPTNTPTTKPTVA

-766 QPPAT
+766 QPPVT
-771 PVPAPAPTPT
+771 PVPAPAPT
-781 PAPTDNTASTAPPSD
+781 DNTAPTAPPSD

-816 ATSTPSVSPT
+816 ATSTPSISPT

-848 PTIAPTKKPASV
+848 PTVAPTKKPASV

>member
-79 DGQTLFLIDTVQY
+79 DGQTLFLTDTVQY

-268 GYSDSSILYSDVDI
+268 GYSDSSILNSDVDI
-282 NLYADKPDSSA
+282 NLYADNPDSSA

-304 NHNGKVNITLTKNV
+304 NHNGKVNVTLTKNV

-374 LLSLAPADDTQKN
+374 LLSLAPADNTQKN

-452 TEIED
+452 TETED
-457 NIKKWSIYKKSGSES
+457 NIKKWSIYKKSGSEPD
-472 NDTDFKSF
+472 DTDFKSF

-512 IPDNMNVRYNL
+512 IPDYSILMRNL
-523 EYQIIKDGKVI
+523 DYQIIKDGKVI

-540 TDDDNTVYPLITL
+540 TDDNNTVYPLITL

-616 KPTPTPTIKPTTAP
+616 KPTPTPTIKPT
-630 TTEPIN
+630 
-636 TPTTKP
+636 
-642 TAAPTTEPT
+642 
-651 NTPTTKPTVAPTTEP
+651 
-666 TNTPT
+666 
-671 TKPTAA
+671 
-677 PTTEPANT
+677 
-685 PTTKPTAAPTTE
+685 AAPTTE

-742 TAEPTNTPTTKPTVA
+742 TTEPANTPTTKPTAA
-757 PTAKPANTS
+757 PTTEPANTS
-766 QPPAT
+766 QPPST
-771 PVPAPAPTPT
+771 PVPAPAPTP
-781 PAPTDNTASTAPPSD
+781 APTDNTAPTAPPSD
-796 PDAAPTSVPTN
+796 PDAAPTSAPTN
-807 VPSVPPTVV
+807 VPSVPPTVM
-816 ATSTPSVSPT
+816 
-826 VAPTNSPSDT
+826 PTNSPSDT
-836 PTVAP
+836 PTLAPTNTPTVSPTVAP

-848 PTIAPTKKPASV
+848 PTVAPTKKPASA
-860 KTKFSDKK
+860 KTKFADKK

-888 TSSKTNIVIPNTVK
+888 TSNKTNIVIPNTVK

>member
-92 TKYEKGT
+92 TKYEKGA

-268 GYSDSSILYSDVDI
+268 GYSDSSILNSDVDI
-282 NLYADKPDSSA
+282 NLYADNPDSSA

-304 NHNGKVNITLTKNV
+304 NHNGKVNVTLTKNV
-318 FSSSMSLNDID
+318 FSSSMSLNDIE

-452 TEIED
+452 TETED
-457 NIKKWSIYKKSGSES
+457 NIKKWSIYKKSGSEPD
-472 NDTDFKSF
+472 DTDFKSF

-493 FYHDYS
+493 FYQDYS

-512 IPDNMNVRYNL
+512 IPDYSILMRNL
-523 EYQIIKDGKVI
+523 DYQIIKDGKVI

-540 TDDDNTVYPLITL
+540 TDDNNTVYPLITL

-616 KPTPTPTIKPTTAP
+616 KPTPTPTIKPT
-630 TTEPIN
+630 
-636 TPTTKP
+636 
-642 TAAPTTEPT
+642 
-651 NTPTTKPTVAPTTEP
+651 
-666 TNTPT
+666 
-671 TKPTAA
+671 
-677 PTTEPANT
+677 
-685 PTTKPTAAPTTE
+685 AAPTTE

-706 TAAPTTEP
+706 TATPTAEP

-742 TAEPTNTPTTKPTVA
+742 TAEPTNTPTTKPTAA
-757 PTAKPANTS
+757 PTTEPANTPTTKPTAAPTTEPANTS
-766 QPPAT
+766 QPPST
-771 PVPAPAPTPT
+771 PVPAPAPTP
-781 PAPTDNTASTAPPSD
+781 APTDNTAPTAPPSD
-796 PDAAPTSVPTN
+796 PDAGPTSVPTN
-807 VPSVPPTVV
+807 VPAVSPTVMP
-816 ATSTPSVSPT
+816 TNSPSDTPT

-836 PTVAP
+836 PTLVP

-848 PTIAPTKKPASV
+848 PTVAPTKKPASV
-860 KTKFSDKK
+860 KTKFADKK
-868 SGIYFKISNSSKK
+868 GGIYFKISNSSKK

>member
-12 LILTLCIVPLHAV
+12 LILTLFIVPLHAV

-92 TKYEKGT
+92 TKYEKGA

-191 KLDSEAQSKIRPYI
+191 KLDSETQSKIRPYI

-282 NLYADKPDSSA
+282 NLYADNPDSSA

-304 NHNGKVNITLTKNV
+304 NHNGKVNVTLTKNV

-343 SNIFDVKNV
+343 SNI
-352 ILGNNTILDFRQLT
+352 LM
-366 GNPAITET
+366 
-374 LLSLAPADDTQKN
+374 
-387 ASILLNNEQTLRISG
+387 
-402 NVTGTTRLNVV
+402 
-413 DTQEIISNF
+413 
-422 NYGHTYVTSS
+422 
-432 QSSDGTFSIDGTKD
+432 
-446 TFAELK
+446 LK
-452 TEIED
+452 
-457 NIKKWSIYKKSGSES
+457 
-472 NDTDFKSF
+472 
-480 EITDGPDIIYPTE
+480 
-493 FYHDYS
+493 
-499 YKLKFINKNDETY
+499 
-512 IPDNMNVRYNL
+512 M
-523 EYQIIKDGKVI
+523 
-534 FDSSDN
+534 
-540 TDDDNTVYPLITL
+540 
-553 ETTQSDENDEN
+553 
-564 SSYETILAIETDD
+564 
-577 VAKLKNIYGNYS
+577 
-589 IVLSYFGNSITKN
+589 
-602 IRIADPLETAEPTT
+602 
-616 KPTPTPTIKPTTAP
+616 
-630 TTEPIN
+630 
-636 TPTTKP
+636 
-642 TAAPTTEPT
+642 
-651 NTPTTKPTVAPTTEP
+651 
-666 TNTPT
+666 
-671 TKPTAA
+671 
-677 PTTEPANT
+677 
-685 PTTKPTAAPTTE
+685 
-697 PTNTPTTKP
+697 
-706 TAAPTTEP
+706 
-714 TNTPTTKPTAAP
+714 
-726 TTEPT
+726 
-731 NTPTTKPTAAP
+731 
-742 TAEPTNTPTTKPTVA
+742 
-757 PTAKPANTS
+757 
-766 QPPAT
+766 
-771 PVPAPAPTPT
+771 
-781 PAPTDNTASTAPPSD
+781 
-796 PDAAPTSVPTN
+796 
-807 VPSVPPTVV
+807 
-816 ATSTPSVSPT
+816 
-826 VAPTNSPSDT
+826 
-836 PTVAP
+836 
-841 TSTPSVS
+841 
-848 PTIAPTKKPASV
+848 
-860 KTKFSDKK
+860 
-868 SGIYFKISNSSKK
+868 
-881 YLEYLYP
+881 
-888 TSSKTNIVIPNTVK
+888 
-902 YKNKSYKVVSVAP
+902 
-915 KAFYN
+915 
-920 KSKLKKVCINAN
+920 
-932 ITTLGKDCFAKCKKL
+932 
-947 NSITFKGSKPPKIG
+947 
-961 RNAFKNINKKAK
+961 
-973 FYVPK
+973 
-978 KAYAKYRKTLTSKTG
+978 
-993 FNKSMKIV
+993 
-1001 KK
+1001 

>member
-33 FSDMCMTAKAQTSEN
+33 FSDMCMAAKAQTSEN

-117 DTEKSVLQLRA
+117 DTEKSILQLRA

-268 GYSDSSILYSDVDI
+268 GYSDSSILNSDVDI
-282 NLYADKPDSSA
+282 NLYADNPDSSA

-304 NHNGKVNITLTKNV
+304 NHNGKVNVTLTKNV

-387 ASILLNNEQTLRISG
+387 ASILLNNKQTLRISG

-452 TEIED
+452 TETED
-457 NIKKWSIYKKSGSES
+457 NIKKWSIYKKSGSEPD
-472 NDTDFKSF
+472 DTDFKSF

-493 FYHDYS
+493 FYQDYS

-512 IPDNMNVRYNL
+512 IPNYLILMSNL
-523 EYQIIKDGKVI
+523 DYQIIKDGKVI

-564 SSYETILAIETDD
+564 SSYETILAIKTDD
-577 VAKLKNIYGNYS
+577 ETKLKNIYGNYS

-602 IRIADPLETAEPTT
+602 IRIADPLETAKPTT
-616 KPTPTPTIKPTTAP
+616 KPTPTPTI
-630 TTEPIN
+630 
-636 TPTTKP
+636 
-642 TAAPTTEPT
+642 
-651 NTPTTKPTVAPTTEP
+651 
-666 TNTPT
+666 
-671 TKPTAA
+671 
-677 PTTEPANT
+677 
-685 PTTKPTAAPTTE
+685 
-697 PTNTPTTKP
+697 KP

-742 TAEPTNTPTTKPTVA
+742 TAEPANTPTTKPTAA
-757 PTAKPANTS
+757 PTTEPANTPTTKPTAAPTTEPANTS
-766 QPPAT
+766 QPPSTPVPAPAPTTEPANTSQPPST
-771 PVPAPAPTPT
+771 PVPAPAPTP
-781 PAPTDNTASTAPPSD
+781 APTDNTAPTAPPSD

-807 VPSVPPTVV
+807 VPSVPPTVM
-816 ATSTPSVSPT
+816 
-826 VAPTNSPSDT
+826 PTNSPSDT
-836 PTVAP
+836 PTLAPTNTPSVSPTVAP

-848 PTIAPTKKPASV
+848 PTVAPIKKPASV

>member
-268 GYSDSSILYSDVDI
+268 GYSDSSILNSDVDI
-282 NLYADKPDSSA
+282 NLYADNPDSSA

-298 TGFDTA
+298 TGFDTT
-304 NHNGKVNITLTKNV
+304 NHNGKVNVTLTKNV

-374 LLSLAPADDTQKN
+374 LLSLAPADNTQKN

-452 TEIED
+452 TETED
-457 NIKKWSIYKKSGSES
+457 NIKKWSIYKKSGSEPD
-472 NDTDFKSF
+472 DTDFKSF

-512 IPDNMNVRYNL
+512 IPDYSILMRNL
-523 EYQIIKDGKVI
+523 DYQIIKDGKVI

-540 TDDDNTVYPLITL
+540 TDADNTVYPLITL

-616 KPTPTPTIKPTTAP
+616 KPTPTPTIKPTAAP
-630 TTEPIN
+630 TTEPAN

-642 TAAPTTEPT
+642 TAAPTAEPT
-651 NTPTTKPTVAPTTEP
+651 
-666 TNTPT
+666 
-671 TKPTAA
+671 
-677 PTTEPANT
+677 NT

-726 TTEPT
+726 TTEPA

-742 TAEPTNTPTTKPTVA
+742 TTE
-757 PTAKPANTS
+757 PANTS
-766 QPPAT
+766 QPPST
-771 PVPAPAPTPT
+771 PVPAPAPTP
-781 PAPTDNTASTAPPSD
+781 APTDNTAPTAPPSD
-796 PDAAPTSVPTN
+796 PDAGPTSVPTN
-807 VPSVPPTVV
+807 VPAVSPTVMP
-816 ATSTPSVSPT
+816 TNSPSDTPT

-836 PTVAP
+836 PTLVP

-848 PTIAPTKKPASV
+848 PTVAPTKKPASV
-860 KTKFSDKK
+860 KTKFADKK
-868 SGIYFKISNSSKK
+868 GGIYFKISNSSKK

-902 YKNKSYKVVSVAP
+902 YKNKSYKVVSIAP

-920 KSKLKKVCINAN
+920 KSKVKKVSINAN
-932 ITTLGKDCFAKCKKL
+932 ITTIGKDCFAKCKKL

-961 RNAFKNINKKAK
+961 RNAFKSINKKAK

-978 KAYAKYRKTLTSKTG
+978 KAYTKYRKTLTSKTG
-993 FNKSMKIV
+993 FSKSMKIV

>member
-92 TKYEKGT
+92 TKYEKGA

-268 GYSDSSILYSDVDI
+268 GYSDSSILNSDVDI
-282 NLYADKPDSSA
+282 NLYADNPDSSA

-304 NHNGKVNITLTKNV
+304 NHNGKVNVTLTKNV
-318 FSSSMSLNDID
+318 FSSSMSLNDIE

-452 TEIED
+452 TETED
-457 NIKKWSIYKKSGSES
+457 NIKKWSIYKKSGSEPD
-472 NDTDFKSF
+472 DTDFKSF

-493 FYHDYS
+493 FYQDYS

-512 IPDNMNVRYNL
+512 IPDYSILMRNL
-523 EYQIIKDGKVI
+523 DYQIIKDGKVI

-540 TDDDNTVYPLITL
+540 TDDNNTVYPLITL

-616 KPTPTPTIKPTTAP
+616 KPTPTPTIKPT
-630 TTEPIN
+630 
-636 TPTTKP
+636 
-642 TAAPTTEPT
+642 AAPTTEPT
-651 NTPTTKPTVAPTTEP
+651 NTPTTKPTATPTAEP

-697 PTNTPTTKP
+697 P
-706 TAAPTTEP
+706 
-714 TNTPTTKPTAAP
+714 
-726 TTEPT
+726 
-731 NTPTTKPTAAP
+731 
-742 TAEPTNTPTTKPTVA
+742 
-757 PTAKPANTS
+757 ANTS
-766 QPPAT
+766 QPPST
-771 PVPAPAPTPT
+771 PVPAPAPTP
-781 PAPTDNTASTAPPSD
+781 APTDNTAPTAPPSD
-796 PDAAPTSVPTN
+796 PDAGPTSVPTN
-807 VPSVPPTVV
+807 VPAVSPTVMP
-816 ATSTPSVSPT
+816 TNSPSDTPT

-836 PTVAP
+836 PTLVP

-848 PTIAPTKKPASV
+848 PTVAPTKKPASV
-860 KTKFSDKK
+860 KTKFADKK
-868 SGIYFKISNSSKK
+868 GGIYFKISNSSKK

>member
-268 GYSDSSILYSDVDI
+268 GYSDSSILNSDVDI
-282 NLYADKPDSSA
+282 NLYADNPDSAA

-304 NHNGKVNITLTKNV
+304 NHNGKVNVTLTKNV

-374 LLSLAPADDTQKN
+374 LLSLALADDTQKN
-387 ASILLNNEQTLRISG
+387 ASILLNNKQTLRISG

-452 TEIED
+452 TETED
-457 NIKKWSIYKKSGSES
+457 NIKKWSIYKKSGSEPD
-472 NDTDFKSF
+472 DTDFKSF

-493 FYHDYS
+493 FYQDYS

-512 IPDNMNVRYNL
+512 IPNYLILMSNL
-523 EYQIIKDGKVI
+523 DYQIIKDGKVI

-564 SSYETILAIETDD
+564 SSYETILAIKTDD
-577 VAKLKNIYGNYS
+577 ETKLKNIYGNYS

-616 KPTPTPTIKPTTAP
+616 KPTPTPTIKPT
-630 TTEPIN
+630 
-636 TPTTKP
+636 
-642 TAAPTTEPT
+642 
-651 NTPTTKPTVAPTTEP
+651 
-666 TNTPT
+666 
-671 TKPTAA
+671 
-677 PTTEPANT
+677 
-685 PTTKPTAAPTTE
+685 AAPTTE

-726 TTEPT
+726 TTEPANTPTTKPTAAPTIEPT

-742 TAEPTNTPTTKPTVA
+742 TTEPTNTPTTKPTAA

>member
-268 GYSDSSILYSDVDI
+268 GYSDSSILNSDVDI
-282 NLYADKPDSSA
+282 NLYADNPDSSA

-304 NHNGKVNITLTKNV
+304 NHNGKVNVTLTKNV

-374 LLSLAPADDTQKN
+374 LLSLAPADNTQKN

-452 TEIED
+452 TETED
-457 NIKKWSIYKKSGSES
+457 NIKKWSIYKKSGSEPD
-472 NDTDFKSF
+472 DTDFKSF

-512 IPDNMNVRYNL
+512 IPDYSILMRNL
-523 EYQIIKDGKVI
+523 DYQIIKDRKVI

-540 TDDDNTVYPLITL
+540 TDADNTVYPLITL

-602 IRIADPLETAEPTT
+602 IRIADHLETVEPTT
-616 KPTPTPTIKPTTAP
+616 KPTNTPTI
-630 TTEPIN
+630 
-636 TPTTKP
+636 
-642 TAAPTTEPT
+642 
-651 NTPTTKPTVAPTTEP
+651 
-666 TNTPT
+666 
-671 TKPTAA
+671 
-677 PTTEPANT
+677 
-685 PTTKPTAAPTTE
+685 
-697 PTNTPTTKP
+697 
-706 TAAPTTEP
+706 
-714 TNTPTTKPTAAP
+714 KPTAAP

-742 TAEPTNTPTTKPTVA
+742 TAEPTNTPTTKPTAAPTTEPANTPTTKPTVA
-757 PTAKPANTS
+757 PTTEPANTPTTKPTAAPTTEPANTPTTKPTAAPTTEPANTS
-766 QPPAT
+766 QPPST
-771 PVPAPAPTPT
+771 PVPAPAPTP
-781 PAPTDNTASTAPPSD
+781 APTDNTAPTAPPSD

-807 VPSVPPTVV
+807 VP
-816 ATSTPSVSPT
+816 AVSPT
-826 VAPTNSPSDT
+826 VMPTNSPSDT
-836 PTVAP
+836 PTLAPTNTPSVSPTVAP

-848 PTIAPTKKPASV
+848 PTVAPTKKPASA
-860 KTKFSDKK
+860 KTKFADKK

-888 TSSKTNIVIPNTVK
+888 TSNKTNIVIPNTVK

-947 NSITFKGSKPPKIG
+947 NSITFKGSNPPKIG

>member
-33 FSDMCMTAKAQTSEN
+33 FSDMCMTAKAQTSKN

-117 DTEKSVLQLRA
+117 DTETSVLQLRA

-268 GYSDSSILYSDVDI
+268 GYSDSSILNSDVDI
-282 NLYADKPDSSA
+282 NLYADNPDSSA

-304 NHNGKVNITLTKNV
+304 NHNGKVNVTLTKNV

-452 TEIED
+452 TETED
-457 NIKKWSIYKKSGSES
+457 NIKKWSIYKKSGSEPD
-472 NDTDFKSF
+472 DTDFKSF

-493 FYHDYS
+493 FYQDYS

-512 IPDNMNVRYNL
+512 IPNYLILMSNL
-523 EYQIIKDGKVI
+523 DYQIIKDGKVI

-564 SSYETILAIETDD
+564 SSYETILAIKTDD

-616 KPTPTPTIKPTTAP
+616 KPTPTPTIKPT
-630 TTEPIN
+630 
-636 TPTTKP
+636 
-642 TAAPTTEPT
+642 AAPTTEPT
-651 NTPTTKPTVAPTTEP
+651 
-666 TNTPT
+666 
-671 TKPTAA
+671 
-677 PTTEPANT
+677 NT

-742 TAEPTNTPTTKPTVA
+742 TAKPT
-757 PTAKPANTS
+757 NTS

-771 PVPAPAPTPT
+771 PVPAPAPTP
-781 PAPTDNTASTAPPSD
+781 APTDNTAPTAPPSD

-807 VPSVPPTVV
+807 VPSVPPTVM
-816 ATSTPSVSPT
+816 
-826 VAPTNSPSDT
+826 PTNSPSDT

-848 PTIAPTKKPASV
+848 PTVAPTSTPSVSPTVAPIKKPASV

-978 KAYAKYRKTLTSKTG
+978 RLMQNTEKHSLQKQVLI
-993 FNKSMKIV
+993 NL
-1001 KK
+1001 

>member
-268 GYSDSSILYSDVDI
+268 GYSDSSILNSDVDI
-282 NLYADKPDSSA
+282 NLYADNPDSSA

-298 TGFDTA
+298 TGFDTT
-304 NHNGKVNITLTKNV
+304 NHNGKVNVTLTKNV

-452 TEIED
+452 TETED
-457 NIKKWSIYKKSGSES
+457 NIKKWSIYKKSGSEPD
-472 NDTDFKSF
+472 DTDFKSF

-493 FYHDYS
+493 FYQDYS

-512 IPDNMNVRYNL
+512 IPDYSILMRNL
-523 EYQIIKDGKVI
+523 DYQIIKDGKVI

-540 TDDDNTVYPLITL
+540 TDDNNTVYPLITL

-616 KPTPTPTIKPTTAP
+616 KPTPTPTIKPT
-630 TTEPIN
+630 
-636 TPTTKP
+636 
-642 TAAPTTEPT
+642 
-651 NTPTTKPTVAPTTEP
+651 
-666 TNTPT
+666 
-671 TKPTAA
+671 
-677 PTTEPANT
+677 
-685 PTTKPTAAPTTE
+685 AAPTTE

-742 TAEPTNTPTTKPTVA
+742 TAEPTNTPTTKPTAA
-757 PTAKPANTS
+757 PTTEPTPTTKPTAAPTTEPTPTTKPTAAPTTEPANTPTTKPTAAPTTEPANTS
-766 QPPAT
+766 QPPST
-771 PVPAPAPTPT
+771 PVPAPAPTP
-781 PAPTDNTASTAPPSD
+781 APTDNTAPTAPPSD

-807 VPSVPPTVV
+807 VPSV
-816 ATSTPSVSPT
+816 S
-826 VAPTNSPSDT
+826 

-848 PTIAPTKKPASV
+848 PTLAPTKKPASV

>member
-92 TKYEKGT
+92 TKYEKGA

-117 DTEKSVLQLRA
+117 DTEKSILQLRA

-268 GYSDSSILYSDVDI
+268 GYSDSSILNSDVDI
-282 NLYADKPDSSA
+282 NLYADNPDSSA

-304 NHNGKVNITLTKNV
+304 NHNGKVNVTLTKNV

-452 TEIED
+452 TETED
-457 NIKKWSIYKKSGSES
+457 NIKKWSIYKKSGSEPD
-472 NDTDFKSF
+472 DTDFKSF

-512 IPDNMNVRYNL
+512 IPDYSILMRNL
-523 EYQIIKDGKVI
+523 DYQIIKDGKVI

-540 TDDDNTVYPLITL
+540 TDDNNTVYPLITL

-616 KPTPTPTIKPTTAP
+616 KPTPTPTIKPT
-630 TTEPIN
+630 
-636 TPTTKP
+636 
-642 TAAPTTEPT
+642 
-651 NTPTTKPTVAPTTEP
+651 
-666 TNTPT
+666 
-671 TKPTAA
+671 
-677 PTTEPANT
+677 
-685 PTTKPTAAPTTE
+685 AAPTTE

-742 TAEPTNTPTTKPTVA
+742 TTEPANTPTTKPTAA
-757 PTAKPANTS
+757 PTTEPANTS
-766 QPPAT
+766 QPPST
-771 PVPAPAPTPT
+771 PVPAPAPTP
-781 PAPTDNTASTAPPSD
+781 APTDNTAPTAPPSD
-796 PDAAPTSVPTN
+796 PDAAPTSAPTN
-807 VPSVPPTVV
+807 VPSVPPTVM
-816 ATSTPSVSPT
+816 
-826 VAPTNSPSDT
+826 PTNSPSDT
-836 PTVAP
+836 PTLAPTNTPTVSPTVAP

-848 PTIAPTKKPASV
+848 PTVAPTKKPASA
-860 KTKFSDKK
+860 KTKFADKK

-888 TSSKTNIVIPNTVK
+888 TSNKTNIVIPNTVK

>member
-92 TKYEKGT
+92 TKYEKGA

-117 DTEKSVLQLRA
+117 DTEKSILQLRA

-268 GYSDSSILYSDVDI
+268 GYSDSSILNSDVDI
-282 NLYADKPDSSA
+282 NLYADNPDSSA

-304 NHNGKVNITLTKNV
+304 NHNGKVNVTLTKNV

-452 TEIED
+452 TETED
-457 NIKKWSIYKKSGSES
+457 NIKKWSIYKKSGSEPD
-472 NDTDFKSF
+472 DTDFKSF

-512 IPDNMNVRYNL
+512 IPDYSILMRNL
-523 EYQIIKDGKVI
+523 DYQIIKDGKVI

-540 TDDDNTVYPLITL
+540 TDDNNTVYPLITL

-616 KPTPTPTIKPTTAP
+616 KPTPTPTIKPTA
-630 TTEPIN
+630 
-636 TPTTKP
+636 
-642 TAAPTTEPT
+642 
-651 NTPTTKPTVAPTTEP
+651 APTTEP

-714 TNTPTTKPTAAP
+714 
-726 TTEPT
+726 
-731 NTPTTKPTAAP
+731 
-742 TAEPTNTPTTKPTVA
+742 
-757 PTAKPANTS
+757 ANTS
-766 QPPAT
+766 QPPST
-771 PVPAPAPTPT
+771 PVPAPAPTP
-781 PAPTDNTASTAPPSD
+781 APTDNTAPTAPPSD
-796 PDAAPTSVPTN
+796 PDAAPTSAPTN
-807 VPSVPPTVV
+807 VPSVPPTVM
-816 ATSTPSVSPT
+816 
-826 VAPTNSPSDT
+826 PTNSPSDT
-836 PTVAP
+836 PTLAPTNTPTVSPTVAP

-848 PTIAPTKKPASV
+848 PTVAPTKKPASA
-860 KTKFSDKK
+860 KTKFADKK

-888 TSSKTNIVIPNTVK
+888 TSNKTNIVIPNTVK

>member
-268 GYSDSSILYSDVDI
+268 GYSDSSILNSDVDI
-282 NLYADKPDSSA
+282 NLYADNPDSSA

-304 NHNGKVNITLTKNV
+304 NHNGKVNVTLTKNV
-318 FSSSMSLNDID
+318 FSSSMSLNDIE

-452 TEIED
+452 TETED
-457 NIKKWSIYKKSGSES
+457 NIKKWSIYKKSGSEPD
-472 NDTDFKSF
+472 DTDFKSF

-493 FYHDYS
+493 FYQDYS

-512 IPDNMNVRYNL
+512 IPDYSILMRNL
-523 EYQIIKDGKVI
+523 DYQIIKDGKVI

-540 TDDDNTVYPLITL
+540 TDDNNTVYPLITL

-616 KPTPTPTIKPTTAP
+616 KPTPTPTIKPT
-630 TTEPIN
+630 
-636 TPTTKP
+636 
-642 TAAPTTEPT
+642 
-651 NTPTTKPTVAPTTEP
+651 
-666 TNTPT
+666 
-671 TKPTAA
+671 AA

-685 PTTKPTAAPTTE
+685 
-697 PTNTPTTKP
+697 
-706 TAAPTTEP
+706 
-714 TNTPTTKPTAAP
+714 
-726 TTEPT
+726 
-731 NTPTTKPTAAP
+731 
-742 TAEPTNTPTTKPTVA
+742 
-757 PTAKPANTS
+757 S
-766 QPPAT
+766 QPPST
-771 PVPAPAPTPT
+771 PVPAPAPTP
-781 PAPTDNTASTAPPSD
+781 APTDNTAPTAPPSD
-796 PDAAPTSVPTN
+796 PDAGPTSVPTN
-807 VPSVPPTVV
+807 VPAVSPTVMP
-816 ATSTPSVSPT
+816 TNSPSDTPT

-836 PTVAP
+836 PTLAP

-848 PTIAPTKKPASV
+848 PTVAPTKKPASA
-860 KTKFSDKK
+860 KTKFADKK

-888 TSSKTNIVIPNTVK
+888 TSNKTNIVIPNTVK
-902 YKNKSYKVVSVAP
+902 YKNKSYKVVSIAP

-920 KSKLKKVCINAN
+920 KSKVKKVSINAN
-932 ITTLGKDCFAKCKKL
+932 ITTIGKDCFAKCKKL

-961 RNAFKNINKKAK
+961 RNAFKSINKKAK

-978 KAYAKYRKTLTSKTG
+978 KAYTKYRKTLTSKTG
-993 FNKSMKIV
+993 FSKSMKIV

>member
-92 TKYEKGT
+92 TKYEKGA

-117 DTEKSVLQLRA
+117 DTEKSILQLRA

-268 GYSDSSILYSDVDI
+268 GYSDSSILNSDVDI
-282 NLYADKPDSSA
+282 NLYADNPDSSA

-304 NHNGKVNITLTKNV
+304 NHNGKVNVTLTKNV

-452 TEIED
+452 TETED
-457 NIKKWSIYKKSGSES
+457 NIKKWSIYKKSGSEPD
-472 NDTDFKSF
+472 DTDFKSF

-512 IPDNMNVRYNL
+512 IPDYSILMRNL
-523 EYQIIKDGKVI
+523 DYQIIKDGKVI

-540 TDDDNTVYPLITL
+540 TDDNNTVYPLITL

-616 KPTPTPTIKPTTAP
+616 KPTPTPTIKPTA
-630 TTEPIN
+630 
-636 TPTTKP
+636 
-642 TAAPTTEPT
+642 
-651 NTPTTKPTVAPTTEP
+651 APTTEP

-726 TTEPT
+726 TTEP
-731 NTPTTKPTAAP
+731 
-742 TAEPTNTPTTKPTVA
+742 
-757 PTAKPANTS
+757 ANTS
-766 QPPAT
+766 QPPST
-771 PVPAPAPTPT
+771 PVPAPAPTP
-781 PAPTDNTASTAPPSD
+781 APTDNTAPTAPPSD
-796 PDAAPTSVPTN
+796 PDAAPTSAPTN
-807 VPSVPPTVV
+807 VPSVPPTVM
-816 ATSTPSVSPT
+816 
-826 VAPTNSPSDT
+826 PTNSPSDT
-836 PTVAP
+836 PTLAPTNTPTVSPTVAP

-848 PTIAPTKKPASV
+848 PTVAPTKKPASA
-860 KTKFSDKK
+860 KTKFADKK

-888 TSSKTNIVIPNTVK
+888 TSNKTNIVIPNTVK

>member
-92 TKYEKGT
+92 TKYEKGA

-117 DTEKSVLQLRA
+117 DTEKSILQLRA

-151 GKSSLNYNT
+151 GKSSLNYYT

-282 NLYADKPDSSA
+282 NLYADNPDSSA

-304 NHNGKVNITLTKNV
+304 NHNGKVNVTLTKNV

-452 TEIED
+452 TETED
-457 NIKKWSIYKKSGSES
+457 NIKKWSIYKKSGSEPD
-472 NDTDFKSF
+472 DTDFKSF

-512 IPDNMNVRYNL
+512 IPDYSILMRNL
-523 EYQIIKDGKVI
+523 DYQIIKDRKVI

-540 TDDDNTVYPLITL
+540 TDADNTVYPLITL

-602 IRIADPLETAEPTT
+602 IRIADHLETVEPTT
-616 KPTPTPTIKPTTAP
+616 KPTNTPTIKPTAAP
-630 TTEPIN
+630 TTKPTN

-642 TAAPTTEPT
+642 TAAPTAEPT
-651 NTPTTKPTVAPTTEP
+651 NTPTTKPTAAPTTEP

-697 PTNTPTTKP
+697 P
-706 TAAPTTEP
+706 
-714 TNTPTTKPTAAP
+714 
-726 TTEPT
+726 
-731 NTPTTKPTAAP
+731 
-742 TAEPTNTPTTKPTVA
+742 
-757 PTAKPANTS
+757 ANTS
-766 QPPAT
+766 QPPST
-771 PVPAPAPTPT
+771 PVPAPAPTP
-781 PAPTDNTASTAPPSD
+781 APTDNTAPTAPPSD

-807 VPSVPPTVV
+807 VP
-816 ATSTPSVSPT
+816 AVSPT
-826 VAPTNSPSDT
+826 VMPTNSPSDT
-836 PTVAP
+836 PTLAPTNTPSVSPTVAP

-848 PTIAPTKKPASV
+848 PTVAPTKKPASV

>member
-268 GYSDSSILYSDVDI
+268 GYSDSSILNSDVDI
-282 NLYADKPDSSA
+282 NLYADNPDSSA

-304 NHNGKVNITLTKNV
+304 NHNGKVNVTLTKNV
-318 FSSSMSLNDID
+318 FSSSMSLNDIE

-452 TEIED
+452 TETED
-457 NIKKWSIYKKSGSES
+457 NIKKWSIYKKSGSEPD
-472 NDTDFKSF
+472 DTDFKSF

-493 FYHDYS
+493 FYQDYS

-512 IPDNMNVRYNL
+512 IPDYSILMRNL
-523 EYQIIKDGKVI
+523 DYQIIKDGKVI

-540 TDDDNTVYPLITL
+540 TDDNNTVYPLITL

-616 KPTPTPTIKPTTAP
+616 KPTPTPTIKPT
-630 TTEPIN
+630 
-636 TPTTKP
+636 
-642 TAAPTTEPT
+642 
-651 NTPTTKPTVAPTTEP
+651 
-666 TNTPT
+666 
-671 TKPTAA
+671 AA
-677 PTTEPANT
+677 PTTEPA
-685 PTTKPTAAPTTE
+685 
-697 PTNTPTTKP
+697 
-706 TAAPTTEP
+706 
-714 TNTPTTKPTAAP
+714 NTPTTKPTAAP

-742 TAEPTNTPTTKPTVA
+742 TAEPTNTPTTKPTAA
-757 PTAKPANTS
+757 PTTEPTNTPTTKPTAAPTTEPANTPTTKPTAAPTTEPANTS
-766 QPPAT
+766 QPPST
-771 PVPAPAPTPT
+771 PVPAPAPTP
-781 PAPTDNTASTAPPSD
+781 APTDNTAPTAPPSD
-796 PDAAPTSVPTN
+796 PDAGPTSVPTN
-807 VPSVPPTVV
+807 VPAVSPTVMP
-816 ATSTPSVSPT
+816 TNSPSDTPT

-836 PTVAP
+836 PTLAP

-848 PTIAPTKKPASV
+848 PTVAPTKKPASA
-860 KTKFSDKK
+860 KTKFADKK

-888 TSSKTNIVIPNTVK
+888 TSNKTNIVIPNTVK
-902 YKNKSYKVVSVAP
+902 YKNKSYKVVSIAP

-920 KSKLKKVCINAN
+920 KSKVKKVSINAN
-932 ITTLGKDCFAKCKKL
+932 ITTIGKDCFAKCKKL

-961 RNAFKNINKKAK
+961 RNAFKSINKKAK

-978 KAYAKYRKTLTSKTG
+978 KAYTKYRKTLTSKTG
-993 FNKSMKIV
+993 FSKSMKIV